1 MSGIPPVSLRGN
13 VPTCAQ
19 ASQSQMNANSCQVA
33 DRQPHPACEDGDQV
47 SVLGN
52 CPGFVVVPAGQV
64 HDFYR
69 GYALVAVPLIAM
81 TAVAGIAYFVFGL
94 SF

>member
-1 MSGIPPVSLRGN
+1 
-13 VPTCAQ
+13 
-19 ASQSQMNANSCQVA
+19 
-33 DRQPHPACEDGDQV
+33 
-47 SVLGN
+47 
-52 CPGFVVVPAGQV
+52 V